1 MSDLIRKQ
9 IFASGTV
16 QGVNYRWF
24 VLQNATD
31 LGLKGWVRN
40 LPDGRVEVD
49 IEGDPDCIAT
59 LLAVMREGPRLARV
73 ENLEAFDLKY
83 EGTFTEFRVR

>member
-1 MSDLIRKQ
+1 MPEMIRKQ

-40 LPDGRVEVD
+40 LPDGRVEADV
-49 IEGDPDCIAT
+49 EGEPDCIAT
-59 LLAVMREGPRLARV
+59 LLACMRTGPRLAHV
-73 ENLEAFDLKY
+73 ENLETFDLQY
-83 EGTFTEFRVR
+83 EGKFTEFRVR